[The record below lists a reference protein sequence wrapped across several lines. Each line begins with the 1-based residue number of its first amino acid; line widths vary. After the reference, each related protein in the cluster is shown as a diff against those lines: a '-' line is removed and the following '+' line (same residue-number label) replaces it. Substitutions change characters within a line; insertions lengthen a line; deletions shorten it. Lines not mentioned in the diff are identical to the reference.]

1 VGFFVASPSNVSTTG
16 QQLKPANRLV
26 DWQIAALLFVAASL
40 VFVPFLGTTPM
51 IDPTDSFFT
60 ESAREMLD
68 LKSFACTFINYEPW
82 LDKPAL
88 HFWFIIL
95 AFKLF
100 GINEFAGRL
109 PSALSGIF
117 EVVATYCFS
126 RHFLT
131 RRQSLLSASILL
143 SLPLFISVGRVSLTD
158 EPLSLCL
165 TVSLFSFAI
174 LIIKKRLKFLFVA
187 YLALAVAVLIKGPFA
202 LVLVGLILAAHIGLT
217 SLPGIDVRRIDF
229 QRILGYAWKL
239 HPIAGVLGILL
250 LTSPYYIWAHNE
262 THGAFTTAFFFR
274 QNFGR
279 MVGVVN
285 HVRPFWWY
293 LPISLGGFFPW
304 SLLVAFWGPWI
315 LKIWKRKEILSDKRL
330 QMLVFAACWLTVTF
344 CFFSAIPT
352 KLYTYIIP
360 LSPAFAL
367 LLGCFIDSLIMAR
380 KTLPLYAVSLFFA
393 AGLIAGPFIVSK
405 IFDKTHQFLSL
416 EIAVAAVLLA
426 SVGAAFYFIRGQ
438 KMSRGITVLCA
449 TLAIFCAVFVPL
461 MFTLYYNV
469 YQLPIDN
476 LVAYALKRKA
486 NLAVVNYLVPSTMY
500 HYKRKLPLIKDDTE
514 MQSYGDET
522 PGMQWILISDDVLS
536 VLAWTNRSPRAVCY
550 DGHWWLFA
558 IGPNCKKEG
567 TVPWVGLYTKDAAHK
582 PVSYPKLADMPDAK

>member
-1 VGFFVASPSNVSTTG
+1 VASISNVSTSG
-16 QQLKPANRLV
+16 QQSKPVGGFL
-26 DWQIAALLFVAASL
+26 DWQIAVLLFVAASL
-40 VFVPFLGTTPM
+40 VFIPFLGTTPM

-60 ESAREMLD
+60 ESAREMLE

-88 HFWFIIL
+88 HFWFIVA

-109 PSALSGIF
+109 PSALAGIL

-126 RHFLT
+126 RQFLT
-131 RRQSLLSASILL
+131 RRQSLLSAAILL
-143 SLPLFISVGRVSLTD
+143 SLPLFVSVGRVSLTD

-165 TVSLFSFAI
+165 TTTLFSFAI
-174 LIIKKRLKFLFVA
+174 FLIKKRFKFLIFA

-202 LVLVGLILAAHIGLT
+202 VVLVGLILAAYVGLT
-217 SLPGIDVRRIDF
+217 SIPGIDLRRIDF
-229 QRILGYAWKL
+229 RRILLYVWKL
-239 HPIAGVLGILL
+239 HPFAGVLGILL
-250 LTSPYYIWAHNE
+250 LTSPYYVWAHNE

-293 LPISLGGFFPW
+293 LPIALGGFFPW
-304 SLLVAFWGPWI
+304 SLLVAFWWPWI
-315 LKIWKRKEILSDKRL
+315 AKIWQRKEILSNERL
-330 QMLVFAACWLTVTF
+330 QMLVFAACWLTMTF

-367 LLGCFIDSLIMAR
+367 LLGCFIDCLIKAR
-380 KTLPLYAVSLFFA
+380 KTLPLYAVSVFFA
-393 AGLIAGPFIVSK
+393 IGLIVGPFIVSK
-405 IFDKTHQFLSL
+405 IFDKTHAFLGL
-416 EIAVAAVLLA
+416 EITAAVVLLA
-426 SVGAAFYFIRGQ
+426 ATGAGVNFVRTRKIVTGAAI
-438 KMSRGITVLCA
+438 LCT
-449 TLAIFCAVFVPL
+449 TLSAFCAIFVPL

-476 LVAYALKRKA
+476 LVAYAIKRNA
-486 NLAVVNYLVPSTMY
+486 NLAVVNYLEPSTTY
-500 HYKRKLPLIKDDTE
+500 HYKRKLPLIKDEAE
-514 MQSYGDET
+514 MQSYGDNRA
-522 PGMQWILISDDVLS
+522 GMQWILISDDVLS

-550 DGHWWLFA
+550 DGHWWLFS
-558 IGPNCKKEG
+558 ISRNCNKEG
-567 TVPWVGLYTKDAAHK
+567 TVPWVGLYTKDASHK
-582 PVSYPKLADMPDAK
+582 PVSYPKLADMPNLRD